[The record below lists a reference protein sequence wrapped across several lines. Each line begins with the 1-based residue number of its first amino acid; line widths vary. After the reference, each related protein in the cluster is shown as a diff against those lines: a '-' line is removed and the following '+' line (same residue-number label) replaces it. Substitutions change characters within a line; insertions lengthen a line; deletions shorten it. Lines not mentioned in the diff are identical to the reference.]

1 MERRVS
7 VTEPQSI
14 QMRAGFWKMTNIP
27 NFANS
32 NKIVGTGESF
42 GRITAKFNNPLIVQ
56 LAPDSQF

>member
-1 MERRVS
+1 
-7 VTEPQSI
+7 
-14 QMRAGFWKMTNIP
+14 MTNIP